1 MKDAVKIKQTVEK
14 LYGRYAKPLEKKYW
28 GKYIAI
34 SPKGQTVLA
43 STLNEASKK
52 AVKFGRGNFIFK
64 IGEFGHEKIGKKR
77 ELIFCQWK
85 PCRHSVPP
93 TPQDIA

>member
-1 MKDAVKIKQTVEK
+1 MQAINMTKKNASDIKQTAET
-14 LYGRYAKPLEKKYW
+14 LYKKYGHPLEKKHW

-43 STLNEASKK
+43 SSLNEASRK

-64 IGEFGHEKIGKKR
+64 VGEYAVGDW
-77 ELIFCQWK
+77 L
-85 PCRHSVPP
+85 
-93 TPQDIA
+93 

>member
-1 MKDAVKIKQTVEK
+1 MKDAVKIKQTAEK

-43 STLNEASKK
+43 STLNEASDK
-52 AVKFGRGNFIFK
+52 AAKFGRGNFIFK
-64 IGEFGHEKIGKKR
+64 IGEYAVGDW
-77 ELIFCQWK
+77 L
-85 PCRHSVPP
+85 
-93 TPQDIA
+93 